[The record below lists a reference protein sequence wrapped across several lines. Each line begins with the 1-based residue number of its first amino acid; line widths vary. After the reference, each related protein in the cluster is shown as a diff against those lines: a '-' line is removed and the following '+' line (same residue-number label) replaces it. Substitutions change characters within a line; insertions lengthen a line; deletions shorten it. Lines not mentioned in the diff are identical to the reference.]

1 MNKKSIPL
9 NILYIVFLILVILSV
24 LFTILGIINRDVDY
38 SFNDKKVYNFGN
50 EWRVSVNGSDFKLVE
65 LPTKLDCE
73 YNDQVVI
80 RKKLPDK
87 IESFNCL
94 MIESKRQ
101 DISVYLDGELRT
113 DYTDNGQKIGNS
125 LPYAYVFV
133 PIYSSDAGSTVEICL
148 VTDTYYSGNIS
159 SIFIGSE
166 MSLLLKIIKD
176 NIAWLLL
183 IAIILI
189 VGFICLGCFF
199 IYMRTFEGAIQFF
212 YLFWFSLFTT
222 VWCFAQLKIRQVFIG
237 DIPLLESA
245 GHVGFLLIPI
255 AIILIVGS
263 GLKLRHVLVFRLTLT
278 ISMINFLLQNILHT
292 GMGVDY
298 FVLQSITQLYVLVIL
313 FVFIGICIVDLKKG
327 LKEGVSFLLLGL
339 IGQLSGIIIEALMVS
354 VNINHI
360 LGSCYLVGAFSFFVF
375 NLLNVFMGLSHEQ
388 ARKKDAEL
396 ANQAKSKF
404 LATMS
409 HEIRT
414 PINVILGM
422 NEMILRDS
430 IEEKIREYAI
440 NIADAGKSLL
450 SLVNDIL
457 DFSKIESGKMEI
469 ITVDYAMKD
478 LLNDLILMATGRIGD
493 KKLRF
498 ETNIDEGIPSKY
510 HGDEV
515 RIKQVV
521 TNLLTNAIKYT
532 KEGGITFSVKSEGID
547 NGIIRLRFSIKDTGM
562 GITQENIELLRNSSF
577 VRVDEK
583 KNRNIEGTGLG
594 LSITRQLLEL
604 MGTKLEIESEYG
616 VGSEFYFILEQKVV
630 DDEPMGPIL
639 QKREVKERKSKNTFI
654 AKDARIL
661 AVDDTSTNLLVIK
674 GLLRP
679 YIMKVDTAVSG
690 EECIS
695 LCENNHYDIIL
706 MDHMMPN
713 MDGIET
719 LQALLDKKIIDETTK
734 VIALTANAISGAEK
748 LYFDNGF
755 DGYLTKPIDILELD
769 RCIKNNLNNTLIKE
783 LN

>member
-159 SIFIGSE
+159 GIFIGSE

-255 AIILIVGS
+255 AIILIVGA

-327 LKEGVSFLLLGL
+327 FTEGVSFLLLGL
-339 IGQLSGIIIEALMVS
+339 IGQLIGIIIEALMVS

-375 NLLNVFMGLSHEQ
+375 NLFNVFMGLSHEQ

-493 KKLRF
+493 KKLKF

-515 RIKQVV
+515 RIKEVV

-562 GITQENIELLRNSSF
+562 GITKENIELLRNSSF

-630 DDEPMGPIL
+630 DDEPMGPIS